1 MEDKERFYESLSVTI
16 FSLSRAG
23 PVGICGDLNSKI
35 NFRRAGEENITGPH
49 IFNPGPPPPAGGEL
63 QNRDL
68 LVQLCSRFD
77 LSIMSTFLPKRA
89 IQQVT
94 FFDRRQAV
102 WNSTVVDP
110 VYSKQLDIFLIT
122 RSSRHAVLDIRSNRD
137 CRLGCTTHH
146 LQIVKMKLPI
156 RKREKRAA
164 PRLALPWDIW
174 SNNKVL
180 DKIKKEVPNIFE
192 EHGQAVQL
200 P

>member
-1 MEDKERFYESLSVTI
+1 MATLIAKSI
-16 FSLSRAG
+16 FVEL
-23 PVGICGDLNSKI
+23 VKKI
-35 NFRRAGEENITGPH
+35 SSAH
-49 IFNPGPPPPAGGEL
+49 
-63 QNRDL
+63 
-68 LVQLCSRFD
+68 
-77 LSIMSTFLPKRA
+77 TFSNQVHHHLPKRA

-94 FFDRRQAV
+94 FFDRTQAV
-102 WNSTVVDP
+102 WNSTLVDP
-110 VYSKQLDIFLIT
+110 VYSKQLDLFLNT

-137 CRLGCTTHH
+137 CRIGCTTHH
-146 LQIVKMKLPI
+146 LQIVKIKFPI

-164 PRLALPWDIW
+164 PRAALPWDIW